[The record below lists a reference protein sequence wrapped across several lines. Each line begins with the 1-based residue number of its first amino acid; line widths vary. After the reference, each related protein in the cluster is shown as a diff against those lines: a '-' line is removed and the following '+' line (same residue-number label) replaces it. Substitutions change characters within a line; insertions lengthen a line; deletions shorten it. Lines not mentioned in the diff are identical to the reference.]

1 MEIIFSTQDTNSEYK
16 IKISES
22 NFGYLNF
29 LVSKKNNITNE
40 KVNIDFE
47 LSAEQVK
54 KLKET
59 LNKFVP

>member
-59 LNKFVP
+59 LNNI

>member
-1 MEIIFSTQDTNSEYK
+1 MKIIFNTQDTNSEYK
-16 IKISES
+16 IEISES
-22 NFGYLNF
+22 NFGSLNF
-29 LVSKKNNITNE
+29 LVSKKNNIANE

-59 LNKFVP
+59 LNNI